1 MIVGGSFSGTFPGPV
16 PLSTTNF
23 AAFALKLEADGR
35 FVWLHSVDSAN
46 DQSAWAVATDSLG
59 NVFLGGY
66 MQSAEDQGP
75 VRAFLTKLA
84 P

>member
-1 MIVGGSFSGTFPGPV
+1 M
-16 PLSTTNF
+16 
-23 AAFALKLEADGR
+23 
-35 FVWLHSVDSAN
+35 WLHSVDGEN
-46 DQSAWAVATDSLG
+46 DQSAWAVATDSVG

-75 VRAFLTKLA
+75 VHAFLTKLA